1 VTIVLQ
7 LVGERPVA
15 APVLSLEVRD
25 GDGSLLG
32 ADQQNVGELGWDGA
46 PGEREL
52 RFLLEKLPLGEGE
65 FQVSVALTDTAGTR
79 QYHRVDGAV
88 HFAVESSDH
97 ARGAVLL
104 DGEWS
109 LVDAANRVETG

>member
-1 VTIVLQ
+1 
-7 LVGERPVA
+7 
-15 APVLSLEVRD
+15 VLSLEVRD

-32 ADQQNVGELGWDGA
+32 ADRQDVGELGWDGA

-65 FQVSVALTDTAGTR
+65 FQVSVGLTDAAGTR
-79 QYHRVDGAV
+79 QYHRVDAAV
-88 HFAVESSDH
+88 RFDVQSSDH

-104 DGEWS
+104 DGAWS
-109 LVDAANRVETG
+109 LADVGNRVEAG

>member
-1 VTIVLQ
+1 M
-7 LVGERPVA
+7 
-15 APVLSLEVRD
+15 LSLEVRD

-46 PGEREL
+46 PGQREL

-65 FQVSVALTDTAGTR
+65 FQVSVALTDAAGTR

-88 HFAVESSDH
+88 RFAVQSSDH
-97 ARGAVLL
+97 ARGAVRPPVSARQPLP
-104 DGEWS
+104 GIPASPHSPRW
-109 LVDAANRVETG
+109 V